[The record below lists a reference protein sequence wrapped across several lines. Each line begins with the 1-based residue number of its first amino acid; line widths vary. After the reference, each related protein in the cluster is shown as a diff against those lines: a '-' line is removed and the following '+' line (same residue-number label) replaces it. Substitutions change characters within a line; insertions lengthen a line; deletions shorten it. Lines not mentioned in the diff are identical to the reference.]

1 MINLPTEVLD
11 YINEYMFKPKTKEE
25 LQKAVNLW
33 CTNKDDALNRYGH
46 ISNWDTSLINDM
58 SRLFQYSNFN
68 KNINDWDVSNVTD
81 MRGMFEYCFKFN
93 QPLNDNCLSKKNI
106 ILHSDT
112 NLENDLDAMFS
123 ELILLQSF

>member
-11 YINEYMFKPKTKEE
+11 YINEFIFKPKTKEE

-33 CTNKDDALNRYGH
+33 CTNKDDALDRYGH

-68 KNINDWDVSNVTD
+68 ENINDWDVSNVTN
-81 MRGMFEYCFKFN
+81 MEYMFYYCKNFNQPLNNWDVSNVTTMCCMFQCCINFN
-93 QPLNDNCLSKKNI
+93 QPLNDC
-106 ILHSDT
+106 
-112 NLENDLDAMFS
+112 F
-123 ELILLQSF
+123 